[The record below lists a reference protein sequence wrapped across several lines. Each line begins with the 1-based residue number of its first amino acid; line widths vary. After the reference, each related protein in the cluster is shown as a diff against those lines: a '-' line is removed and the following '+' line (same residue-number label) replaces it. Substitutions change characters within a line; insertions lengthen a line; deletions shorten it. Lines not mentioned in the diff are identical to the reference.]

1 MQDSANEFQKP
12 AKEPEVVRKTESYER
27 ITIEQGKI
35 SLKDR
40 LVFWAIA
47 AGGIAVG
54 TVLFLFFLT
63 LFIYIFL
70 PLALIL
76 ILWNLL
82 KNKRLWC

>member
-1 MQDSANEFQKP
+1 MQDSTNEFQKP
-12 AKEPEVVRKTESYER
+12 DKEPEVVRKTESYER
-27 ITIEQGKI
+27 ITIEHGKI

-54 TVLFLFFLT
+54 TLLFLFFLT

-70 PLALIL
+70 PVVLIL
-76 ILWNLL
+76 ILWNLIKKKL
-82 KNKRLWC
+82 RG